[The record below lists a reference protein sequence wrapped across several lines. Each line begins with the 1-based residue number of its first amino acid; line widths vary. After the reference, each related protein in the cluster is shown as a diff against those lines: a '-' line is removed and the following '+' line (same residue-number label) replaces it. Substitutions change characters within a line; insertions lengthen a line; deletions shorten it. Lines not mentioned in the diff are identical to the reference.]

1 MYRTGY
7 TLILAGL
14 LTTAQTLPAMAQET
28 AKVAE
33 IVIEESEEIKAVK
46 ERKESAVSKIVI
58 TRKEMEELGGQTAAD
73 VLRRM
78 PRTYFSGPPSTNK
91 DIRQGGLDKEFQNIL
106 INGNRPPGGG
116 EKREFALDRIPVE
129 QIERIEVLK
138 NPTAAYDSD
147 AIAGLVDIILKTP
160 PKQQELSVS
169 AGTNQN
175 DRANE
180 LGSKFAVSYGN
191 QSGML
196 GYSLNGSRNDEYR
209 SKLKTKQ
216 DPTKNENEDETELN
230 RTTTTAFAPTLSLQ
244 LGKDDKLTFK
254 PFFTNSVE
262 RKDKEKLI
270 TNLTTGANKSLTLE
284 HERKEQFLQGY
295 ALDWNH
301 RFSGGSSLKLLGS
314 YNRNTEDKD
323 KTASAYNSALVF
335 TKNTFEREEKVDQEF
350 VGGADYKLP
359 LSGWLDTDHVVM
371 LGTKLRHKDRQVDK
385 LTYEVSSSNVTKIIT
400 TPDDSYD
407 VKETIAAL
415 YLMDEAS
422 LTDKLTV
429 TPGLRME
436 LTDGSYETSG
446 GRSADGSYVDWN
458 PSLHLRY
465 SLTKDLL
472 LRGSLARTIGRPE
485 FKALVPTRS
494 IKADKIEEGNPD
506 LKAATSI
513 NYEAG
518 LEYYLPG
525 GALVALGGFYKDIDN
540 VIEKKT
546 IGYENVNGSDL
557 PVIRPVNAG
566 SAKVYGGEVELKSDF
581 SLIGIKELSLA
592 ATYSLLDSEVR
603 DATTGV
609 KRRMIDQPYYLASM
623 VLRYDNKQIGL
634 AASLGLTQLGRKEN
648 GSEAKYEKSYQQLDL
663 SVSQKIGKGISL
675 YASMINL
682 TDSYK
687 DVVFKNGKTEKEE
700 VGRSWYAGLRFE
712 L

>member
-1 MYRTGY
+1 MKNVM
-7 TLILAGL
+7 LL
-14 LTTAQTLPAMAQET
+14 LTMLAVVNGNGVAHAEEINR
-28 AKVAE
+28 VAE
-33 IVIEESEEIKAVK
+33 IVVEETEEIKAVK
-46 ERKESAVSKIVI
+46 ERKESAVSKTVI

-73 VLRRM
+73 VLRRL
-78 PRTYFSGPPSTNK
+78 PRTFFSGPPSTNK
-91 DIRQGGLDKEFQNIL
+91 DIRMGGLDKEFQNIL

-160 PKQQELSVS
+160 PKQQEFSIS

-180 LGSKFAVSYGN
+180 LGSKFAVSYGD

-196 GYSLNGSRNDEYR
+196 GYSLNGNRNDEYR
-209 SKLKTKQ
+209 SKLKTKI

-230 RTTTTAFAPTLSLQ
+230 RTITTAFAPTLSLQ

-262 RKDKEKLI
+262 IKDKEKLV
-270 TNLTTGANKSLTLE
+270 TNLTTGANKNLTLE

-301 RFSGGSSLKLLGS
+301 RLSGGSSLKLLGA

-323 KTASAYNSALVF
+323 KTALAFTGAALAF
-335 TKNTFEREEKVDQEF
+335 NKTTFETEYKIDEEF

-371 LGTKLRHKDRQVDK
+371 LGAKLRHKDRQVEK
-385 LTYEVSSSNVTKIIT
+385 LTYEVNSSNVIKVIT

-422 LTDKLTV
+422 LTEKLTI

-446 GRSADGSYVDWN
+446 GRSADGTYVDWN
-458 PSLHLRY
+458 PSMHLRY

-494 IKADKIEEGNPD
+494 VKADKVEVGNPD
-506 LKAATSI
+506 LKTATSY

-518 LEYYLPG
+518 VEYYLPN
-525 GALVALGGFYKDIDN
+525 GALVALGGFYKDIAN
-540 VIEKKT
+540 VVEKQT
-546 IGYENVNGSDL
+546 IGIDDATGL
-557 PVIRPVNAG
+557 PLVKPVNVSEA
-566 SAKVYGGEVELKSDF
+566 AVYGAEVELKSD
-581 SLIGIKELSLA
+581 LAMIGMKDLSLN
-592 ATYSLLDSEVR
+592 ATYGLLDSEVR
-603 DATTGV
+603 DATTGI
-609 KRRMIDQPYYLASM
+609 KRRMIDQPQYVASV
-623 VLRYDNKQIGL
+623 VLRYDRKSLGL
-634 AASLGLTQLGRKEN
+634 AASVGLTQIGRKEN
-648 GSEAKYEKSYQQLDL
+648 GSEAKIEKSYSQYDL
-663 SVSQKIGKGISL
+663 SVTQKLFNGLSL
-675 YASMINL
+675 YASVINL
-682 TDSYK
+682 TNSFK
-687 DVVFKNGKTEKEE
+687 DVVFQNGKVEKEE
-700 VGRSWYAGLRFE
+700 VGRTWYAGLRYD